1 MKDDERQPWD
11 RLAGESS
18 KAYSHFCLY
27 RDMGPDRSLRAMENV
42 DGCTS
47 LYRQL
52 GRGSSKWRWVERC
65 QKYDDHL
72 EYQDRLRHEKERRQ
86 MRERHA
92 KISVLGQNI
101 LVKEMEALLAKAQ
114 NGHSQMTPSDVP
126 RWADVMVKV
135 ERLARGEPTDSHEVS
150 GPAGGPLRLD
160 LAETLKRIDEV
171 YGLKTE
177 DGPGKTRGP
186 GDGTGTPES

>member
-1 MKDDERQPWD
+1 MKDDERQLWD
-11 RLAGESS
+11 RQPAESS

-52 GRGSSKWRWVERC
+52 GRWSSRWRWVERC

-126 RWADVMVKV
+126 RWTDVMVKV
-135 ERLARGEPTDSHEVS
+135 ERLARGEPTDSHEIS
-150 GPAGGPLRLD
+150 GPAGGPVKLD
-160 LAETLKRIDEV
+160 LAEMLKRIDEL

-177 DGPGKTRGP
+177 DGTGKTRGP
-186 GDGTGTPES
+186 GDGTGDPES